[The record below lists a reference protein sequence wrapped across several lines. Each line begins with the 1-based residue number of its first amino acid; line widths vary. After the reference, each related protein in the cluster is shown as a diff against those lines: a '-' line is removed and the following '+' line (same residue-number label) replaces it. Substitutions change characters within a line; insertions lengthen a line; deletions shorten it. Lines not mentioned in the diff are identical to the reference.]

1 MTIGRRW
8 LAAAA
13 ALAAGSL
20 VAGGAQAQKLTLKS
34 ITIGSNP
41 AGSVYYLL
49 AGGFAKTLQQ
59 ELKVRT
65 TAQPH
70 AGSSVYIPLLE
81 RGEMT
86 LGLNSSL
93 DSAMARS
100 ATAPYAQ
107 KYEKVTAI
115 NRFWELPYAYIVKAS
130 SPIKTMEDLKGKR
143 VLVNVKTN
151 VSLYGANKAM
161 LATAGLD
168 EKDVNSMDS
177 GGVVAGINAVVEDR
191 ADAATVALGMPQLV
205 KAHASTPG
213 GIRVL
218 PLGSKGTDD
227 FVGKRMRGLRTMTVE
242 PAKRLPMI
250 DQPKL
255 IGAFDSYLNAGT
267 TVTDDDAYLIAKAL
281 HTSWDKMQKDYGP
294 LRGLKASEIVPPT
307 NVMPYHPGAIKY
319 YREAGVWTAANDKH
333 EAQFK

>member
-1 MTIGRRW
+1 V
-8 LAAAA
+8 AAVVV
-13 ALAAGSL
+13 AAGL
-20 VAGGAQAQKLTLKS
+20 FAAGGAEAQKLTLKS

-41 AGSVYYLL
+41 AGSVYYLM

-59 ELKVRT
+59 ELKVRA

-81 RGEMT
+81 RGEIT

-100 ATAPYAQ
+100 ATAPYKQ
-107 KYEKVTAI
+107 KHEKVRAI
-115 NRFWELPYAYIVKAS
+115 IRFWVLPYAYIVKAS

-151 VSLYGANKAM
+151 VSLYAANKAM
-161 LATAGLD
+161 LATAGLS

-177 GGVVAGINAVVEDR
+177 GGVVAGLNAIIEDR
-191 ADAATVALGMPQLV
+191 ADAATAALGMPQLV

-213 GIRVL
+213 GMRVL
-218 PLGSKGTDD
+218 PLGPKGTDE
-227 FVGKRMRGLRTMTVE
+227 FVGSRMRGLRTMTIE
-242 PAKRLPMI
+242 PVKRLPMI
-250 DQPKL
+250 DEPKL
-255 IGAFDSYLNAGT
+255 IGAFDSYINAGT
-267 TVTDDDAYLIAKAL
+267 TVTDADAYLITKAV
-281 HTSWDKMQKDYGP
+281 HTSWTKMQKDYAP
-294 LRGLKASEIVPPT
+294 LRGLKASEIAPPS

-319 YREAGVWTAANDKH
+319 YKEIGIWTAANDKQ